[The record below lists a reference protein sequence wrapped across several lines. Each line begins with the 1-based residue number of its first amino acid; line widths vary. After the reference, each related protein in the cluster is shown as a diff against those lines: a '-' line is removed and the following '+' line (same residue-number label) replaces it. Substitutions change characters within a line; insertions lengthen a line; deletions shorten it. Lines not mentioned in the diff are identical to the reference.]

1 MSNNILLYQNIGFRV
16 SLSMYGVKKALLKW
30 SHENLKALFK
40 TVNDELQRG
49 NECFMSNKLSLNTE
63 TIFHSSFHKK
73 GDWPLLLSNLQIDNK
88 DNKVSAC
95 RDQRSNKKKNL
106 FACHKPHAH
115 ICCRSEKCKIW
126 PKIWVPVTIWPFQSP
141 L

>member
-63 TIFHSSFHKK
+63 TIFHSSFHEK
-73 GDWPLLLSNLQIDNK
+73 GD
-88 DNKVSAC
+88 
-95 RDQRSNKKKNL
+95 
-106 FACHKPHAH
+106 
-115 ICCRSEKCKIW
+115 
-126 PKIWVPVTIWPFQSP
+126 
-141 L
+141 